1 MGNFSGDK
9 SLRDRGLLG
18 VLQSR
23 RAAEPVG
30 RYYLL
35 DVLRGTAA
43 FVVLIGHYGHFFFP
57 AASGPQDLVFE
68 KLPFFWLLR
77 PFYFDGGL
85 AVQLFFVL
93 SGFVFFS
100 QYLAAIQEG
109 RVGAW
114 RFFVLR
120 FSRLY
125 PLHFVT
131 LIIVAGLQILAV
143 SMNGVPIVYPYNDAY
158 HFVLNLLFISH
169 WGLQSGWSFNA
180 PVWSVSVELLL
191 YIGFFILAITIRTT
205 FAARMIATVPIA
217 WIGYYLAYHA
227 SNTLQQVGSG
237 IMCFYLGGLVFLLLD
252 RALSAGLR
260 PAHIVAAVTPI
271 LLITTYWIADGR
283 TPRDAHWSLV
293 FCAALFPSL
302 VLLLAALQHVRT
314 NIGRSVR
321 VWGDISYASYL
332 IHFPIQAVLI
342 LLMRAGAIKPDLYSQ
357 LFLLLYV
364 VLVQVSAVATYYYF
378 ELPAQKLLRTRL
390 LGRRTQT
397 HEVARELDRAV
408 VGTDERVRA

>member
-1 MGNFSGDK
+1 
-9 SLRDRGLLG
+9 
-18 VLQSR
+18 
-23 RAAEPVG
+23 
-30 RYYLL
+30 
-35 DVLRGTAA
+35 
-43 FVVLIGHYGHFFFP
+43 
-57 AASGPQDLVFE
+57 
-68 KLPFFWLLR
+68 
-77 PFYFDGGL
+77 
-85 AVQLFFVL
+85 
-93 SGFVFFS
+93 
-100 QYLAAIQEG
+100 
-109 RVGAW
+109 
-114 RFFVLR
+114 
-120 FSRLY
+120 
-125 PLHFVT
+125 
-131 LIIVAGLQILAV
+131 
-143 SMNGVPIVYPYNDAY
+143 
-158 HFVLNLLFISH
+158 
-169 WGLQSGWSFNA
+169 
-180 PVWSVSVELLL
+180 
-191 YIGFFILAITIRTT
+191 
-205 FAARMIATVPIA
+205 
-217 WIGYYLAYHA
+217 
-227 SNTLQQVGSG
+227 
-237 IMCFYLGGLVFLLLD
+237 
-252 RALSAGLR
+252 
-260 PAHIVAAVTPI
+260 VTPI

-293 FCAALFPSL
+293 LCAALFPSL